1 MKRNLSNDSKGN
13 RIMNQKND
21 DCHWW
26 LQGGKTILA
35 KGVKSPVLWRLRG
48 WSKNIWAILFLY
60 SYGGCGYNPAI
71 IVANLQQAKK
81 KPQITEL
88 LTEHS
93 YGRGWRYGDNYDQFL
108 SVGQVA
114 QITPHRQHQIRWRL
128 AMTPYTPHH
137 NPHLNPDLPGNA
149 LLLCQA
155 CFLSSTKFAQQLKGL
170 FASRVSP
177 CRRNEKAKYGKY
189 LAFDSF
195 RMNCITR

>member
-21 DCHWW
+21 GCHWW
-26 LQGGKTILA
+26 LQRSKTILA
-35 KGVKSPVLWRLRG
+35 NNVKSSVLWRLRG

-108 SVGQVA
+108 SIGQVA

-137 NPHLNPDLPGNA
+137 NPHLNTDLSGNA
-149 LLLCQA
+149 LLLRQA
-155 CFLSSTKFAQQLKGL
+155 CSPAPNKFVPQAKGL
-170 FASRVSP
+170 FVGGVSR
-177 CRRNEKAKYGKY
+177 CNNNGKSQV
-189 LAFDSF
+189 FVVPGF
-195 RMNCITR
+195 W